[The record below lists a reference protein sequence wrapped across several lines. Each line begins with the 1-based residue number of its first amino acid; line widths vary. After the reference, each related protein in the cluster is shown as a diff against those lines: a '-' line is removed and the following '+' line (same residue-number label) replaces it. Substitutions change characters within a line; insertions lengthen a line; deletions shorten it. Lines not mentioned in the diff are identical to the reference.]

1 MVPLIQSWGYQKLA
15 DSTWSVVVLHQ
26 IIFEFASLSMSHEC
40 VGDAKSIIVYRFY
53 LSKFSKFYC
62 FISVLPIANLEPT
75 LKILVNVVMS
85 VPEQRMKNV
94 GDLGISMAGVPLD
107 SRVKLQI
114 VEIIS
119 RHLMDTVTTLEN
131 VSEEGRNLNHSHS
144 KDHQI
149 HFGNFG
155 LTSLGFRIPKA
166 WKPKPNWQLVFNTV
180 FKNWFNCAKLII
192 SLLKTISSSY
202 P

>member
-1 MVPLIQSWGYQKLA
+1 
-15 DSTWSVVVLHQ
+15 
-26 IIFEFASLSMSHEC
+26 MSHEC
-40 VGDAKSIIVYRFY
+40 VEDAKSIIVYRSY

-144 KDHQI
+144 EDHQI

-155 LTSLGFRIPKA
+155 LTSLGFRNPKSLKA
-166 WKPKPNWQLVFNTV
+166 KAKLTMVFNTIL
-180 FKNWFNCAKLII
+180 KN
-192 SLLKTISSSY
+192 
-202 P
+202 

>member
-1 MVPLIQSWGYQKLA
+1 MGSRGFLIKTMLKIFVIFA
-15 DSTWSVVVLHQ
+15 ACVVVSFSFSCEPCKKSTCQ
-26 IIFEFASLSMSHEC
+26 RPSYCKSGAYVKDPCQCCDEC
-40 VGDAKSIIVYRFY
+40 AR
-53 LSKFSKFYC
+53 
-62 FISVLPIANLEPT
+62 A
-75 LKILVNVVMS
+75 
-85 VPEQRMKNV
+85 KNV
-94 GDLGISMAGVPLD
+94 GDLGISMAGAPLD

-131 VSEEGRNLNHSHS
+131 VSEEGCNLNHSHS

-166 WKPKPNWQLVFNTV
+166 
-180 FKNWFNCAKLII
+180 
-192 SLLKTISSSY
+192 
-202 P
+202 

>member
-1 MVPLIQSWGYQKLA
+1 
-15 DSTWSVVVLHQ
+15 
-26 IIFEFASLSMSHEC
+26 MSHEC

-53 LSKFSKFYC
+53 SSKFSKFYC

-107 SRVKLQI
+107 SHVKLQI

-166 WKPKPNWQLVFNTV
+166 
-180 FKNWFNCAKLII
+180 
-192 SLLKTISSSY
+192 
-202 P
+202 